1 MLNREV
7 RLLYKAVEMR
17 ALSHLYKAVVVGTI
31 SQIARDSKCMK
42 VGELGYHLPVLVV
55 RGGS

>member
-1 MLNREV
+1 M
-7 RLLYKAVEMR
+7 LYKAVEMR
-17 ALSHLYKAVVVGTI
+17 ALSHLYKAVVVGTV
-31 SQIARDSKCMK
+31 SQIARDSKRMK